1 MNEQQAQEMIHYLS
15 TLANFA
21 MLMNDKLEQLLEI
34 AEVNATEPAL
44 RSATNASD
52 TRETEGRKDQ

>member
-15 TLANFA
+15 TLANYA
-21 MLMNDKLEQLLEI
+21 MLMNDKLERLLEI
-34 AEVNATEPAL
+34 TEVNATEPAL

>member
-52 TRETEGRKDQ
+52 TRETEDNL